1 MYVNDY
7 TLSKEEFSLEIA
19 ILDVLDFHNNTP
31 HSSTKYTPMEL
42 KDTIDENLIEQVKA
56 NIKNTVGKKIMKNN
70 ENLLAKGDKLL
81 IYNNIELNNKY
92 QIIKKII
99 KKKGSF
105 KIPAI
110 FQNYTKNNLL
120 NITVSKNYLNILEEN
135 ENYIIKNDLVSL
147 VGDDGFNYYLES
159 E

>member
-1 MYVNDY
+1 
-7 TLSKEEFSLEIA
+7 
-19 ILDVLDFHNNTP
+19 
-31 HSSTKYTPMEL
+31 
-42 KDTIDENLIEQVKA
+42 
-56 NIKNTVGKKIMKNN
+56 MKNN